1 MVQGYDVN
9 FRPSAETERDECPAH
24 AETDVKSAP
33 VFLIHVFP
41 FGIKVLGRRPSEKHE
56 LHAMGMSGKSELDV
70 GLWQNFAPPM
80 GRVVAE

>member
-9 FRPSAETERDECPAH
+9 FRPCAETERNECAADAEADIKPAS
-24 AETDVKSAP
+24 VFP
-33 VFLIHVFP
+33 VHVFP

-56 LHAMGMSGKSELDV
+56 LHAMSMSGKSELDV